1 MRTDVGEVVAERAFA
16 LDGAEG
22 AAMLRIGRP
31 CAHSEGDWACPFQIT
46 GAGDDAVY
54 EAYGVDSLQALTLC
68 LGMIRIHLAGLRQKH
83 AVTWLGDDDL
93 GL

>member
-1 MRTDVGEVVAERAFA
+1 LGVTLPDHRR
-16 LDGAEG
+16 
-22 AAMLRIGRP
+22 R
-31 CAHSEGDWACPFQIT
+31 
-46 GAGDDAVY
+46 DDAVY

-68 LGMIRIHLAGLRQKH
+68 LEMIRSHLAGLRQRH